1 MIVKRIEKTPVTNEE
16 LNEYKEK
23 ISKLENE
30 YAVNASDVGMDKRIV
45 TIKFGGEYDEL
56 TLVNP
61 TVTETSKEMVVY
73 FEKEIDG
80 KPYGKQKIRKTARH
94 QWFKVDTDNLGVVEF
109 SSDKKEWKDQEEYMN
124 DLGLFEC
131 ITAQRLI
138 DSIDGVSIN
147 SPIRRYSA
155 QLKAEKKP
163 GRNERV
169 MLQSPEGEMEFVKYK
184 KAQPLLDKG
193 YKLV

>member
-1 MIVKRIEKTPVTNEE
+1 MIVKRVEKTPVTNEE
-16 LNEYKEK
+16 LNLYKER
-23 ISKLENE
+23 ISKLDKEF
-30 YAVNASDVGMDKRIV
+30 AVNALDVGMDKRIV
-45 TIKFGGEYDEL
+45 TIKFGGEYDDL

-61 TVTETSKEMVVY
+61 VVTEVSDGMVVY
-73 FEKEIDG
+73 FEKDSV
-80 KPYGKQKIRKTARH
+80 KNKTRKTTRH
-94 QWFKVDTDNLGVVEF
+94 KSFKVDTDNLGLVEF
-109 SSDKKEWKDQEEYMN
+109 SSDKDTWENEQEFMN

-138 DSIDGVSIN
+138 GSIDGIDVN
-147 SPIRRYSA
+147 SPLRRYTA
-155 QLKAEKKP
+155 EIKKEKKP

>member
-1 MIVKRIEKTPVTNEE
+1 MIVKRVEKTPVTNEE
-16 LNEYKEK
+16 LNLYKER
-23 ISKLENE
+23 ISKLDKEF
-30 YAVNASDVGMDKRIV
+30 AVNALDVGMDKRIV
-45 TIKFGGEYDEL
+45 TIKFGGEYDDL

-61 TVTETSKEMVVY
+61 TVTETSEELVVY
-73 FEKEIDG
+73 FEKDSI
-80 KPYGKQKIRKTARH
+80 KNKTRKTTRH
-94 QWFKVDTDNLGVVEF
+94 KSFKVDTDNLGLVEF
-109 SSDKKEWKDQEEYMN
+109 SSDKDTWKNQDEFMN

-138 DSIDGVSIN
+138 DSIDGIDVN
-147 SPIRRYSA
+147 SPLRRYT
-155 QLKAEKKP
+155 QERRVEKKP

-193 YKLV
+193 YKLL

>member
-30 YAVNASDVGMDKRIV
+30 YAVNASDVGIDKRIV
-45 TIKFGGEYDEL
+45 TIKFGGEYDDL

-61 TVTETSKEMVVY
+61 KVTETSKEMVVY
-73 FEKEIDG
+73 FEKELD
-80 KPYGKQKIRKTARH
+80 KKQKVRKTARH
-94 QWFKVDTDNLGVVEF
+94 QWFKIDTDNLGIVEF

-147 SPIRRYSA
+147 SSIRRYSG
-155 QLKAEKKP
+155 QIKAEKKP

-184 KAQPLLDKG
+184 KAQPFLDKG
-193 YKLV
+193 YQLV

>member
-1 MIVKRIEKTPVTNEE
+1 MIIKRVEKTPVTNEE
-16 LNEYKEK
+16 LNLYKER
-23 ISKLENE
+23 ISKLDKEF
-30 YAVNASDVGMDKRIV
+30 AVNALDVGMDKRIV
-45 TIKFGGEYDEL
+45 TIKFGGEYDDL

-61 TVTETSKEMVVY
+61 TVIETSKELVVY
-73 FEKEIDG
+73 FEKDSY
-80 KPYGKQKIRKTARH
+80 KNKTRKTTRH
-94 QWFKVDTDNLGVVEF
+94 KSFKVDTDNLGVVEF
-109 SSDKKEWKDQEEYMN
+109 SSDKDTWQNENEFMN

-138 DSIDGVSIN
+138 DSIDGIDVN
-147 SPIRRYSA
+147 SPLRRYT
-155 QLKAEKKP
+155 QERKVEKKP

-193 YKLV
+193 YQLV

>member
-1 MIVKRIEKTPVTNEE
+1 MIVKRVEKTPVTNEE
-16 LNEYKEK
+16 LNEYKK
-23 ISKLENE
+23 RISKLDKDF
-30 YAVNASDVGMDKRIV
+30 AVNALDVGMDKRIV
-45 TIKFGGEYDEL
+45 TIKFGGEYDDL

-61 TVTETSKEMVVY
+61 MVTETSEAMVVY
-73 FEKEIDG
+73 FEKDSI
-80 KPYGKQKIRKTARH
+80 KNKTRKTQRH
-94 QWFKVDTDNLGVVEF
+94 QSFSVDTDNLGIVEF
-109 SSDKKEWKDQEEYMN
+109 SSDKQSWKNQDEYMN

-138 DSIDGVSIN
+138 DSIDGIDVS
-147 SPIRRYSA
+147 SPLRRYNP
-155 QLKAEKKP
+155 QRKAEKKP

>member
-1 MIVKRIEKTPVTNEE
+1 MIVKRIERTPVTNEE

-45 TIKFGGEYDEL
+45 TIKFGGEYDDL

-61 TVTETSKEMVVY
+61 KVTETSKEMVVY
-73 FEKEIDG
+73 FEKELD
-80 KPYGKQKIRKTARH
+80 KKQKVRKTARH
-94 QWFKVDTDNLGVVEF
+94 QWFKIDTDNLGIVEF

-147 SPIRRYSA
+147 SSIRRYSG
-155 QLKAEKKP
+155 QIKAEKKP

-193 YKLV
+193 YQLV

>member
-1 MIVKRIEKTPVTNEE
+1 MIVKRVEKTPVTNEE
-16 LNEYKEK
+16 LNEYKK
-23 ISKLENE
+23 RISKLDKE
-30 YAVNASDVGMDKRIV
+30 YAVNALDVGMEKRIV
-45 TIKFGGEYDEL
+45 TIKFGGEYDDL

-61 TVTETSKEMVVY
+61 IVTETSEAMVVY
-73 FEKEIDG
+73 FERDSV
-80 KPYGKQKIRKTARH
+80 KQKTRKTARH
-94 QWFKVDTDNLGVVEF
+94 KSFKVDTDNLGIVEF
-109 SSDKKEWKDQEEYMN
+109 SSDKDTWENQDEYMN

-138 DSIDGVSIN
+138 DSIDGIDVT
-147 SPIRRYSA
+147 SPVRRYSA
-155 QLKAEKKP
+155 EIKKEKKP

>member
-1 MIVKRIEKTPVTNEE
+1 MIVKRIERTPVTNEE

-30 YAVNASDVGMDKRIV
+30 YAVNASDVGIDKRIV
-45 TIKFGGEYDEL
+45 TIKFGGDYDDL

-61 TVTETSKEMVVY
+61 IVTETSEEMVVY
-73 FEKEIDG
+73 FEKDSV
-80 KPYGKQKIRKTARH
+80 KQKTRKTARH
-94 QWFKVDTDNLGVVEF
+94 KSFKVDTDNLGVVEF
-109 SSDKKEWKDQEEYMN
+109 SSDKDNWENQDEYMN

-138 DSIDGVSIN
+138 DSIDGIDVT

-155 QLKAEKKP
+155 EIKKEKKP

>member
-61 TVTETSKEMVVY
+61 KVTETSKEMVVY
-73 FEKEIDG
+73 FEKELD
-80 KPYGKQKIRKTARH
+80 KKKKVRKVARH
-94 QWFKVDTDNLGVVEF
+94 QWFKIDTDNLGIVEF
-109 SSDKKEWKDQEEYMN
+109 SSDKKQWKDQEEYMN

-138 DSIDGVSIN
+138 
-147 SPIRRYSA
+147 
-155 QLKAEKKP
+155 
-163 GRNERV
+163 
-169 MLQSPEGEMEFVKYK
+169 LQSPEGEMEFVKYK

-193 YKLV
+193 YQLV

>member
-1 MIVKRIEKTPVTNEE
+1 MIVKRIERTPVTNEE

-61 TVTETSKEMVVY
+61 KVTETSKEMVVY
-73 FEKEIDG
+73 FEKELD
-80 KPYGKQKIRKTARH
+80 KKKKVRKVARH
-94 QWFKVDTDNLGVVEF
+94 QWFKIDTDNLGIVEF
-109 SSDKKEWKDQEEYMN
+109 SSDKKQWKDQEEYMN

-147 SPIRRYSA
+147 SSIRRYSG
-155 QLKAEKKP
+155 QIKAEKKH
-163 GRNERV
+163 
-169 MLQSPEGEMEFVKYK
+169 
-184 KAQPLLDKG
+184 
-193 YKLV
+193 LVETKE

>member
-1 MIVKRIEKTPVTNEE
+1 MIVKRVEKTSVTNEE
-16 LNEYKEK
+16 LNLYKER
-23 ISKLENE
+23 ISKLDKEF
-30 YAVNASDVGMDKRIV
+30 AVNALDVGMDKRIV
-45 TIKFGGEYDEL
+45 TIKFGGEYDDL

-61 TVTETSKEMVVY
+61 IVTEASKELVVY
-73 FEKEIDG
+73 FEKDSV
-80 KPYGKQKIRKTARH
+80 KNKTRKTTRH
-94 QWFKVDTDNLGVVEF
+94 KSFKVDTDNLGLVEF
-109 SSDKKEWKDQEEYMN
+109 SSDKDTWENEQEFMN

-138 DSIDGVSIN
+138 DSIDGIDVN
-147 SPIRRYSA
+147 SPLRRYTA
-155 QLKAEKKP
+155 EIKKEKKP

>member
-1 MIVKRIEKTPVTNEE
+1 MIIKRVEKTTVTNEE
-16 LNEYKEK
+16 LNLYKER
-23 ISKLENE
+23 ISKLDKEF
-30 YAVNASDVGMDKRIV
+30 AVNALDVGMDKRIV
-45 TIKFGGEYDEL
+45 TIKFGGDYEDL

-61 TVTETSKEMVVY
+61 TVTETSEELVVY
-73 FEKEIDG
+73 FEKDSI
-80 KPYGKQKIRKTARH
+80 KNKTRKTTRH
-94 QWFKVDTDNLGVVEF
+94 KSFKVDTDNLGLVEF
-109 SSDKKEWKDQEEYMN
+109 SSDKDTWKNQDEFMN

-138 DSIDGVSIN
+138 DSIDGIDVN
-147 SPIRRYSA
+147 SPLRRYN
-155 QLKAEKKP
+155 QERKVEKKP

>member
-1 MIVKRIEKTPVTNEE
+1 MIVKRVEKTPVTNEE
-16 LNEYKEK
+16 LNLYKEK
-23 ISKLENE
+23 ISKLDKEF
-30 YAVNASDVGMDKRIV
+30 AVNALDVGMDKRIV
-45 TIKFGGEYDEL
+45 TIKFGGDYDDL

-73 FEKEIDG
+73 FEKDSY
-80 KPYGKQKIRKTARH
+80 KNKTRKTTRH
-94 QWFKVDTDNLGVVEF
+94 KSFKVDTDNLGLVEF
-109 SSDKKEWKDQEEYMN
+109 SSDKDTWENEQEFMN

-138 DSIDGVSIN
+138 DSIDGIDIN
-147 SPIRRYSA
+147 SPLRRYTA
-155 QLKAEKKP
+155 EIKKEKKP

>member
-1 MIVKRIEKTPVTNEE
+1 
-16 LNEYKEK
+16 
-23 ISKLENE
+23 
-30 YAVNASDVGMDKRIV
+30 
-45 TIKFGGEYDEL
+45 
-56 TLVNP
+56 
-61 TVTETSKEMVVY
+61 MVQY
-73 FEKEIDG
+73 FEKDSF
-80 KPYGKQKIRKTARH
+80 KKNKIRKTVRH
-94 QWFKVDTDNLGVVEF
+94 KSFKVDTDNLGLVEF
-109 SSDKKEWKDQEEYMN
+109 SSDKETWKNQDEFMN

-138 DSIDGVSIN
+138 DSIDGIDIN
-147 SPIRRYSA
+147 SPIRRYS
-155 QLKAEKKP
+155 QERKVEKKP

>member
-1 MIVKRIEKTPVTNEE
+1 MIVKRIERTPVTNEE

-45 TIKFGGEYDEL
+45 TIKFGGEYDDL

-61 TVTETSKEMVVY
+61 KVTETSKEMVVY
-73 FEKEIDG
+73 FEKELD
-80 KPYGKQKIRKTARH
+80 KKQKVRKTARH
-94 QWFKVDTDNLGVVEF
+94 QWFKIDTDNLGIVEF

-147 SPIRRYSA
+147 SPIRRYSG
-155 QLKAEKKP
+155 QIKAEKKP

-193 YKLV
+193 YQLV

>member
-1 MIVKRIEKTPVTNEE
+1 MIVKRIERTPVTNEE

-61 TVTETSKEMVVY
+61 KVTETSKEMVVY
-73 FEKEIDG
+73 FEKELD
-80 KPYGKQKIRKTARH
+80 KKQKVRKTARH
-94 QWFKVDTDNLGVVEF
+94 QWFKIDTDNLGIVEF
-109 SSDKKEWKDQEEYMN
+109 SSDKKEWEDQEEYMN

-138 DSIDGVSIN
+138 DSIDGISIN
-147 SPIRRYSA
+147 SSIRRYSG
-155 QLKAEKKP
+155 QIKAEKTP

-193 YKLV
+193 YQLV

>member
-1 MIVKRIEKTPVTNEE
+1 MIVKRIERTPVTNEE

-61 TVTETSKEMVVY
+61 KVTETSKEMVVY
-73 FEKEIDG
+73 FEKELD
-80 KPYGKQKIRKTARH
+80 KKKKVRKVARH
-94 QWFKVDTDNLGVVEF
+94 QWFKIDTDNLGIVEF
-109 SSDKKEWKDQEEYMN
+109 SSDKKQWKDQEEYMN

-138 DSIDGVSIN
+138 DSIDGISIN
-147 SPIRRYSA
+147 SSIRRYSG
-155 QLKAEKKP
+155 QIKAEKTP

-193 YKLV
+193 YQVV

>member
-1 MIVKRIEKTPVTNEE
+1 MIVKRVEKTPVTNEE
-16 LNEYKEK
+16 LNLYKER
-23 ISKLENE
+23 ISKLDKE
-30 YAVNASDVGMDKRIV
+30 YAVNALDVGMDRRII
-45 TIKFGGEYDEL
+45 TIKFGGEYDDL

-61 TVTETSKEMVVY
+61 TVTETSKELVVY
-73 FEKEIDG
+73 FEKDSS
-80 KPYGKQKIRKTARH
+80 KQKTRRTKRH
-94 QWFKVDTDNLGVVEF
+94 KSFKVDTDNLGIVEF
-109 SSDKKEWKDQEEYMN
+109 SSDKDNWETQDEFMN

-138 DSIDGVSIN
+138 DSIDGIDVN
-147 SPIRRYSA
+147 SPLRRYTA
-155 QLKAEKKP
+155 EIKKEKKP

>member
-45 TIKFGGEYDEL
+45 TIKFGGEYDDL

-61 TVTETSKEMVVY
+61 KVTETSKEMVVY
-73 FEKEIDG
+73 FEKELD
-80 KPYGKQKIRKTARH
+80 KKKKVRKVARH
-94 QWFKVDTDNLGVVEF
+94 QWFKIDTDNLGIVEF
-109 SSDKKEWKDQEEYMN
+109 SSDKKQWKDQEEYMN

-138 DSIDGVSIN
+138 DSIDGISIN
-147 SPIRRYSA
+147 SSIRRYSG
-155 QLKAEKKP
+155 QIKAEKTP

-193 YKLV
+193 YQLV